1 MAKYTVT
8 LTSTEDLALSYV
20 AASQQDWIDNVVH
33 ERARVATDEIVAIA
47 VQKYLEANQTIPGSK
62 DEIVQAAFDNGWVT
76 SASSL

>member
-8 LTSTEDLALSYV
+8 LTSTEDLALSHV
-20 AASQQDWIDNVVH
+20 AASQQEWIDNAIH
-33 ERARVATDEIVAIA
+33 ERARVAIDQIVAIA
-47 VQKYLEANQTIPGSK
+47 VQKYLEIGQSIPGSK